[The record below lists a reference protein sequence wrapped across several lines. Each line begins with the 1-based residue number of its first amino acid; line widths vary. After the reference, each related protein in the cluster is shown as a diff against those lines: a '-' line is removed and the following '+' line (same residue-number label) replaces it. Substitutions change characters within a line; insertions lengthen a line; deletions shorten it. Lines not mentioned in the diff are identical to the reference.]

1 MQLCD
6 VLSRNQILTHDANNS
21 PDGEIL
27 VPAPPISEEDTSTS
41 ANSASLIGGILV
53 GDRYHPVLLLYLKS
67 MHPRLDVLTRAL
79 VISRHYA

>member
-41 ANSASLIGGILV
+41 ENSASLIGGILV
-53 GDRYHPVLLLYLKS
+53 GDRYHPVLLLE
-67 MHPRLDVLTRAL
+67 V
-79 VISRHYA
+79 YASSPPGYNH